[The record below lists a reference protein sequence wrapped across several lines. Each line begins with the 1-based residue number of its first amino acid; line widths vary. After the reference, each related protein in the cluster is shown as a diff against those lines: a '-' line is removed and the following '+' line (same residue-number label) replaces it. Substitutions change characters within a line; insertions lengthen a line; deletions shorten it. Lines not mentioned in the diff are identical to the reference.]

1 MVSMIQLTVDNI
13 VKYFSEEAVLDGVS
27 FELSK
32 GDHVALVGPNGAGKS
47 TLVNIITGVL
57 EPDSGR
63 VDLHP
68 SIRVGVLEQQ
78 PEYVAGK
85 TVWDEAATALEE
97 LATLTEQ
104 AQRVAEEMAQA
115 MGQEQE
121 ALAERY
127 DRLQEKLFQQD
138 AYNLDYRIERILS

>member
-32 GDHVALVGPNGAGKS
+32 GDHIALVGPNGAGKS

-78 PEYVAGK
+78 PEYVSGK

-115 MGQEQE
+115 MGQAQ
-121 ALAERY
+121 
-127 DRLQEKLFQQD
+127 
-138 AYNLDYRIERILS
+138 